1 MKEFIVYTGL
11 RLGLFFASLA
21 IVVGI
26 CSVAS
31 SDGRVP
37 LIWAAVIAF
46 AVSGIASYFMLNAYR
61 ERFARVVS
69 ARAERATAAFEER
82 RAREDAT
89 TEPPSDDPRA

>member
-21 IVVGI
+21 IIVGI
-26 CSVAS
+26 WTVAS

-37 LIWAAVIAF
+37 MIWAVVLAF
-46 AVSGIASYFMLNAYR
+46 AVSGIASYFMLTAYR
-61 ERFARVVS
+61 ERFARGVS
-69 ARAERATAAFEER
+69 ARAARATAAFEER

-89 TEPPSDDPRA
+89 AEPPSDEPRA